1 MSLTGCPEVQSGLDY
16 DWPHLVQF
24 WSNLL
29 PSITTKPTNS
39 PDTTDP
45 TEPCLVGKGIG
56 LNLTQDEATFLI
68 EVLVGALIGS
78 LILSVLFLGGCV
90 AYKTRSAQYEK
101 QSKTVYQM
109 DNYDNSDERRLF

>member
-78 LILSVLFLGGCV
+78 LVLSVLFLGGCV
-90 AYKTRSAQYEK
+90 AYKTRSARYEK
-101 QSKTVYQM
+101 QSKSVYQM
-109 DNYDNSDERRLF
+109 DSYNHLDG